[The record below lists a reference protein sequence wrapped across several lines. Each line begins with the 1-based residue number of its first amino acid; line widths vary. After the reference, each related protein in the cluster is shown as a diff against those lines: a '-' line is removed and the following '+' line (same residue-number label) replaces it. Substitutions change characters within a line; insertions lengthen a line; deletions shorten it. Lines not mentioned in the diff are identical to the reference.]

1 MKTISVKAGQLM
13 LVTIYCIFI
22 FALLYRTLTKS
33 TTVMNSLYTSTM
45 IQTMNGGNV
54 ETASRREKIVM
65 SIQSIIAF
73 FITSGIIIV
82 VINNT

>member
-1 MKTISVKAGQLM
+1 MRTISLKAGQL
-13 LVTIYCIFI
+13 LLITIYCIFI
-22 FALLYRTLTKS
+22 FALLYRTLSKS

-54 ETASRREKIVM
+54 ETASKREKMVM
-65 SIQSIIAF
+65 SLQSILAF

-82 VINNT
+82 VIDN